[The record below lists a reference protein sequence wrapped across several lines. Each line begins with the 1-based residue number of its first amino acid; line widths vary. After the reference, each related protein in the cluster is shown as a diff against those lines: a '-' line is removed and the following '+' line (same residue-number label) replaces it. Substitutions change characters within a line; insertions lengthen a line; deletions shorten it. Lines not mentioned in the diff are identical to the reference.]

1 MVDRPSS
8 LSEGESEGMGR
19 KRVRDFRRKW
29 HALRVVFGLIAA
41 VLCSVPEMR
50 APLGVPM
57 ETSLGEQH
65 RNPNGGIPLGSL
77 LRAAEEREEAADDA
91 PVWGRRLIQN
101 LGRGDMALG
110 QSALVTQPARH
121 SGSHFPTG
129 PPLA

>member
-19 KRVRDFRRKW
+19 NRVRGIRRKW
-29 HALRVVFGLIAA
+29 QALKVVFGLIAA

-50 APLGVPM
+50 APLGVLM

-65 RNPNGGIPLGSL
+65 RNPNSGIPLGSL
-77 LRAAEEREEAADDA
+77 LRAAEEREEASDDA
-91 PVWGRRLIQN
+91 PIWGRRLVQN
-101 LGRGDMALG
+101 LGRSETALG

-129 PPLA
+129 PPRA